1 MTTIWYN
8 GDYIDSASRFICHR
22 DCGFTTG
29 IGVFDSMLAEN
40 GTPIHITD
48 HFDRVMHD
56 ARTVIGIAPDMDK
69 TQFAEIIGR
78 LLTENNLT
86 AGYARIRTTITGGIV
101 SRPLAVAEQPGI
113 LIDAA
118 GSSYDNS
125 PVSCAIIADYPRV
138 AGNPLYNCKRLD
150 YSESYAARRLAE
162 KMGAAEAILTN
173 TNGNIAC
180 GATSNLFIEENGILM
195 TPPLSE
201 GVLAGVTRKH
211 LIAQGAR
218 EEPITKERLITADK
232 AFLTNSF
239 IGLRPVT
246 LLR

>member
-8 GDYIDSASRFICHR
+8 GDYIDSASRFLSHQ

-29 IGVFDSMLAEN
+29 IGVFDSMLAQD
-40 GTPIHITD
+40 GAPLHITD
-48 HFDRVMHD
+48 HFERVMHD
-56 ARTVIGIAPDMDK
+56 AQTVIGVTPDMSN
-69 TQFAEIIGR
+69 TQFADIIAR
-78 LLTENNLT
+78 LLMENNLT
-86 AGYARIRTTITGGIV
+86 SGYARIRTTITGGIV
-101 SRPLAVAEQPGI
+101 SRPLAVAEQPSI

-118 GSSYDNS
+118 KSSHDNS
-125 PVSCAIIADYPRV
+125 PVVCAIIEQYPRV

-162 KMGAAEAILTN
+162 TMGAAEAILTN
-173 TNGNIAC
+173 TNGNVAC
-180 GATSNLFIEENGILM
+180 GATSNVFIEEDGVLI

-211 LIAQGAR
+211 LVAQGAR
-218 EEPITKERLITADK
+218 EEPITKERLIAADK

>member
-1 MTTIWYN
+1 MATIWYN
-8 GDYIDSASRFICHR
+8 GDYIDSVSRFISHL

-29 IGVFDSMLAEN
+29 IGVFDSMLAED
-40 GTPIHITD
+40 GAPIHISD
-48 HFDRVMHD
+48 HFERVMHD
-56 ARTVIGIAPDMDK
+56 AKTVIGVVPNISEA
-69 TQFAEIIGR
+69 QFTDIIGR
-78 LLTENNLT
+78 LLAENNLT
-86 AGYARIRTTITGGIV
+86 SGYARIRTTITGGIV
-101 SRPLAVAEQPGI
+101 SRPLAVVEQPSV

-118 GSSYDNS
+118 ESGHDNS
-125 PVSCAIIADYPRV
+125 PVICAIIEQYPRV

-162 KMGAAEAILTN
+162 TMGADEAILTN
-173 TNGNIAC
+173 TKGNIAC
-180 GATSNLFIEENGILM
+180 GATSNLFIEEDGVLI

-211 LIAQGAR
+211 LVARGAR
-218 EEPITKERLITADK
+218 EEPITKERLIAADK

-239 IGLRPVT
+239 IGLRPAT